1 MKVSIV
7 IPICNE
13 EDSIE
18 PILNRIFVSVRESDL
33 REVIFIDDGS
43 QDRSLDKIISL
54 SLSDQRIKYLSFS
67 RNFGHQAALRAGIS
81 YASGDCIVML
91 DGDLQQPPE
100 LIPQMIEKW
109 EQGYQIVTTVRIDN
123 ASVPKL
129 KKWTSR
135 LFYLVMSRLS
145 DTNIVP
151 GSADFRLIDRRIGDL
166 VKSSE
171 EYELF
176 FRGYFNW
183 VGFKRCCLQYES
195 SERCFGATKYSYR
208 KMIAFATTGI
218 TSFSV
223 KPLHLSALLGA
234 VIAGSSALYGLY
246 AIIMAL
252 FVGRVVPGWASV
264 LVSVLFIGGMQM
276 IVLGILGEY
285 IARMFLQVK
294 SRPAYIVQTTNL
306 INSAYDTAAERNHQS
321 A

>member
-1 MKVSIV
+1 MSIV